1 MHHEAPVKSTTASRL
16 FNMPTVEIVSVGS
29 MQGPFAQ
36 PVDLFVQRCDSSLR
50 SDRGLF
56 QETLDHLT
64 GTLIHLGNPRA
75 DESDP
80 VWFCGHSI
88 GWRLNNSDNIDFE
101 ADAVTELQ
109 QILLRMQD
117 QSPEGH
123 VLFLTDYQFGPAP
136 EIATLR
142 SIDELIALM
151 RSHTVRFNTL
161 YSVGMAVSQSRYWIN
176 HDGGGE

>member
-1 MHHEAPVKSTTASRL
+1 VKSTTVSRL
-16 FNMPTVEIVSVGS
+16 FNVPTVEIVSVGS

-36 PVDLFVQRCDSSLR
+36 PVDLFAQRCDSSLR

-56 QETLDHLT
+56 QETLDRLT

-75 DESDP
+75 NGSDP

-88 GWRLNNSDNIDFE
+88 GWKLNNTDNIDF
-101 ADAVTELQ
+101 AVTELQ
-109 QILLRMQD
+109 QILLHMQD

-161 YSVGMAVSQSRYWIN
+161 YSVGMAVSQSRYWISN
-176 HDGGGE
+176 DRGGE